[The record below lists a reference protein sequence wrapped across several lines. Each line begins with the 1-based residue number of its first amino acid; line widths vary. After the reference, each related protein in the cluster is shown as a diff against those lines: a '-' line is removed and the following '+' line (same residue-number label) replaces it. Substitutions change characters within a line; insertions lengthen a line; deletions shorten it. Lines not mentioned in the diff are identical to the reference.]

1 MREAAVKVRE
11 IMTRPVTTVYT
22 DTPVEE
28 AAALLATHNITSL
41 PVLDDND
48 LVVGIVS
55 EADLIRDRMPRHD
68 YETAERGHPAHRVW
82 QVMTETVVCLTDS
95 ADTADVAELMLSY
108 DVRAVPIVD
117 GGRLEGIV
125 SRRDLLR
132 TLVRDDDVVAAE
144 VRERLGFY
152 SGQHGRWTVSVQ
164 DGEVSLGGSFDDE
177 AERQVVTVLARTV
190 PGVNAVHARHLPR
203 GG

>member
-1 MREAAVKVRE
+1 MKIRE
-11 IMTRPVTTVYT
+11 IMTRPVTTVHT

-48 LVVGIVS
+48 EVVGIVS
-55 EADLIRDRMPRHD
+55 EADLIRDRMPRHEHD
-68 YETAERGHPAHRVW
+68 TADRENPAHLVW
-82 QVMTETVVCLTDS
+82 QVMTDTVVCLTDS
-95 ADTADVAELMLSY
+95 ADTADAAELMLNY
-108 DVRAVPIVD
+108 DVRAVPIVE
-117 GGRLEGIV
+117 GGRLEGII

-132 TLVRDDDVVAAE
+132 TLVRDDDVIAAE

-152 SGQHGRWTVSVQ
+152 SGQHGRWTVAVE
-164 DGEVSLGGSFDDE
+164 DGVVTVGGSFDDE

-190 PGVNAVHARHLPR
+190 TGVNAVHSRSHPR
-203 GG
+203 ND

>member
-1 MREAAVKVRE
+1 VKVRE
-11 IMTRPVTTVYT
+11 IMTRPVTTVHT

-55 EADLIRDRMPRHD
+55 ESDLIRDRMPRHD
-68 YETAERGHPAHRVW
+68 YETADRGEHRPHRVW
-82 QVMTETVVCLTDS
+82 QVMTETVFCLTDT
-95 ADTADVAELMLSY
+95 ADTADVAEMMLSY

-117 GGRLEGIV
+117 GGRLEGII

-132 TLVRDDDVVAAE
+132 TMVRGDDVVAAE
-144 VRERLGFY
+144 VKERLDFY
-152 SGQHGRWTVSVQ
+152 SGQHGRWAVAVA
-164 DGEVSLGGSFDDE
+164 DGEVSLDGCFDDE

-190 PGVNAVHARHLPR
+190 PGVDAVHTQHHPR
-203 GG
+203 NS